1 MTEGKRTTR
10 LDELLSDPMIQL
22 VMKSDR
28 VEADDVRE
36 LFDRVADQYLVP
48 APHVIDSMCCGSRGL
63 CA

>member
-1 MTEGKRTTR
+1 MMIEGKRTR

-28 VEADDVRE
+28 VEADEVRE
-36 LFDRVADQYLVP
+36 LFDRVAFQYSVP
-48 APHVIDSMCCGSRGL
+48 APHVIDSMCCGGRGM